1 MDTQGTTRIAHPL
14 VSTSVETPS
23 AMVLDLVDMVQ
34 DLVATVQDLVAT
46 VQDLV
51 ATVQDLVA
59 TDRVIGDLDGEAVF
73 RSTLVVNPLLYV
85 FWCRD
90 GAWH

>member
-1 MDTQGTTRIAHPL
+1 MDTQGTTRIVHPL

-23 AMVLDLVDMVQ
+23 AMVLDLVDM
-34 DLVATVQDLVAT
+34 

>member
-14 VSTSVETPS
+14 VSTSVDPS

-46 VQDLV
+46 DR
-51 ATVQDLVA
+51 DLVA

>member
-1 MDTQGTTRIAHPL
+1 MDIQGTTRIAHPL
-14 VSTSVETPS
+14 VSTSVEAPS
-23 AMVLDLVDMVQ
+23 AMVQDLVDMDLDLVDM
-34 DLVATVQDLVAT
+34 DL
-46 VQDLV
+46 DLV

>member
-34 DLVATVQDLVAT
+34 DLVDMDL
-46 VQDLV
+46 DLV

-59 TDRVIGDLDGEAVF
+59 TDRVIGDLDGEAVIH
-73 RSTLVVNPLLYV
+73 STLVVNPLLYV